1 MEGEKSDIDS
11 DEEEAQIIKM
21 SKKSTPAGK
30 QSGKKSGGKR

>member
-30 QSGKKSGGKR
+30 